1 MSFPAR
7 TRAYN
12 TGYGQLHDD
21 GILLRH
27 PALETFFKDTP
38 ISMCSNRRRTY
49 SIDGVVPVIDSTA
62 FVHPDAVIIGD
73 VVVGAGCY
81 VGPGASLRGDFG
93 RIILD
98 QGSNVQDNCTLH
110 SLPGFDLVIGPD
122 GHIGHGAI
130 IHSARIGTN
139 AMVGMNSVIMDHAII
154 GASSIIAAMSFVK
167 AGAEIPERHM
177 AAGVP
182 ARIVRELTDD
192 EIAVK
197 IETTRQYQQ
206 LTHRCLVSHVP
217 VEALTHFDPNRR
229 RVDADI
235 ALPLRDIARQKRSD
249 ES

>member
-1 MSFPAR
+1 
-7 TRAYN
+7 
-12 TGYGQLHDD
+12 
-21 GILLRH
+21 
-27 PALETFFKDTP
+27 
-38 ISMCSNRRRTY
+38 MCSNTRKTY

-62 FVHPDAVIIGD
+62 FVHPTAIIIGD

-154 GASSIIAAMSFVK
+154 GGSSIIAAMSFVK

-177 AAGVP
+177 AAGIP

-192 EIAVK
+192 ELAVK
-197 IETTRQYQQ
+197 IELTRQYQQ
-206 LTHRCLVSHVP
+206 LTRRCLVSHVP
-217 VEALTHFDPNRR
+217 VEALTYFDPNRR

-235 ALPLRDIARQKRSD
+235 ALPLRDIAWQKRSD
-249 ES
+249 QS

>member
-1 MSFPAR
+1 
-7 TRAYN
+7 
-12 TGYGQLHDD
+12 
-21 GILLRH
+21 
-27 PALETFFKDTP
+27 
-38 ISMCSNRRRTY
+38 MCSNKRRTY

-93 RIILD
+93 RIILE

-130 IHSARIGTN
+130 IHSARIGMN

-154 GASSIIAAMSFVK
+154 GASSIVAAMSFVK

-177 AAGVP
+177 AAGIP

-192 EIAVK
+192 ELAVK
-197 IETTRQYQQ
+197 IESTRQYQQ
-206 LTHRCLVSHVP
+206 LTRRCLASHVP
-217 VEALTHFDPNRR
+217 TEALTHFDPNRR

-235 ALPLRDIARQKRSD
+235 ALPLRDIARQKRS
-249 ES
+249 ELS